1 MSPKSPDRHQLA
13 VAILAIAT
21 AAIGF
26 GLFGSDVQFGEFVRA
41 PSLTRDILWARLVG
55 VALATGSYFIVLITV
70 GKMLP
75 NEEISGKEL
84 ANGPIVWFL
93 MEMLSLAWI
102 YVLNVIE
109 ELGIE

>member
-26 GLFGSDVQFGEFVRA
+26 GLFGSDVQIGELVRT
-41 PSLTRDILWARLVG
+41 PSLARDILWARLVG
-55 VALATGSYFIVLITV
+55 VAFATTSYFFVLITV

-75 NEEISGKEL
+75 DEKITGKQL

-93 MEMLSLAWI
+93 MEMLSLAWLYI
-102 YVLNVIE
+102 LNVIE